1 MFTAI
6 SYMNYFNNFKVIKKE
21 IEQLLYKPNLIVVT
35 KNQTIDTIYPFL
47 DAGHIHFGEN
57 KVQEA
62 VQKWSNT
69 LKNNS
74 KVKLH
79 LIGKLQSNKAK
90 DAFDLFDFIHTLDS
104 EKLAKILSSLENNSE
119 RKIKYFIQV
128 NIGNE
133 IQKNGIDQL
142 SVREFMDF
150 CCRDLK
156 LDIVGL
162 MCIPP
167 LNLDPIPFFKK
178 MQDLKNINNLNEL
191 SMGMSSDY
199 KQALNYGA
207 TYIRIGSSI
216 FK

>member
-1 MFTAI
+1 
-6 SYMNYFNNFKVIKKE
+6 MNYFNNFKVIKKE
-21 IEQLLYKPNLIVVT
+21 IEQLIYKTNLILVT
-35 KNQTIDTIYPFL
+35 KNQSIDTIYPFL
-47 DAGHIHFGEN
+47 EAGHIHFGEN

-62 VQKWSNT
+62 SQKWSNI

-90 DAFDLFDFIHTLDS
+90 DAFNLFDFIHTVDS

-133 IQKNGIDQL
+133 IQKNGIDQS
-142 SVREFMDF
+142 SVKGFIDF
-150 CCRDLK
+150 CCKDLN
-156 LDIVGL
+156 LNIIGL
-162 MCIPP
+162 MCILP
-167 LNLDPIPFFKK
+167 LNLDPVPFFKK
-178 MQDLKNINNLNEL
+178 MKDLKIINNLNEL

-207 TYIRIGSSI
+207 TYIRIGSAI

>member
-1 MFTAI
+1 
-6 SYMNYFNNFKVIKKE
+6 MNYLNNLKVIKKE
-21 IEQLLYKPNLIVVT
+21 IDQLTNKSNLIIVT
-35 KNQTIDTIYPFL
+35 KNQSIDTIYPFL
-47 DAGHIHFGEN
+47 EEGHIHFGEN

-62 VQKWSNT
+62 SQKWSNV

-90 DAFDLFDFIHTLDS
+90 DAFNLFDFIHTLDS

-119 RKIKYFIQV
+119 KKIKYFIQV

-133 IQKNGIDQL
+133 VQKNGIDQS
-142 SVREFMDF
+142 SVRGFIDF
-150 CCRDLK
+150 CCKDLK
-156 LDIVGL
+156 LNIIGL

-167 LNLDPIPFFKK
+167 FNLDPVPFFKK
-178 MQDLKNINNLNEL
+178 MQDLKIINHLNEL

-207 TYIRIGSSI
+207 TYIRIGSAI

>member
-1 MFTAI
+1 
-6 SYMNYFNNFKVIKKE
+6 MNYFNNFKVIKKE
-21 IEQLLYKPNLIVVT
+21 IEELIYKPNLILVT
-35 KNQTIDTIYPFL
+35 KNQSIDTIYPFL
-47 DAGHIHFGEN
+47 EAGHIHFGEN

-62 VQKWSNT
+62 SQKWSNI

-90 DAFDLFDFIHTLDS
+90 EAFNLFDFIHTLDS

-133 IQKNGIDQL
+133 MQKNGIDQS
-142 SVREFMDF
+142 SVRGFVDF
-150 CCRDLK
+150 CCKDLK
-156 LDIVGL
+156 LNIIGL

-167 LNLDPIPFFKK
+167 FNLDPVPFFKK
-178 MQDLKNINNLNEL
+178 MKDLKIINNLNEL

-207 TYIRIGSSI
+207 TYIRIGSAI

>member
-1 MFTAI
+1 
-6 SYMNYFNNFKVIKKE
+6 MNYLNNLKVIKSE
-21 IEQLLYKPNLIVVT
+21 IDQLNRKSNLILVT
-35 KNQTIDTIYPFL
+35 KNQSIDIIYPFL
-47 DAGHIHFGEN
+47 EAGHIHFGEN

-62 VQKWSNT
+62 SQKWSNI

-74 KVKLH
+74 KIKLH

-90 DAFDLFDFIHTLDS
+90 DAFNLFDFIHTLDS
-104 EKLAKILSSLENNSE
+104 EKLAKILSNLENNFKK
-119 RKIKYFIQV
+119 KIKYFIQV

-133 IQKNGIDQL
+133 IQKNGIDQ
-142 SVREFMDF
+142 SSARGFINF
-150 CCRDLK
+150 CCKDLK
-156 LDIVGL
+156 LNIIGL

-167 LNLDPIPFFKK
+167 LNLDPSPFFKK
-178 MQDLKNINNLNEL
+178 MQDLKIINNLNEL

-207 TYIRIGSSI
+207 TYIRIGSAI

>member
-1 MFTAI
+1 
-6 SYMNYFNNFKVIKKE
+6 MNYFNNFKVIKKE
-21 IEQLLYKPNLIVVT
+21 IEQLIYKPNLILVT
-35 KNQTIDTIYPFL
+35 KNQSIDTIYPFIE
-47 DAGHIHFGEN
+47 AGHTHFGEN

-62 VQKWSNT
+62 SQKWSNI

-90 DAFDLFDFIHTLDS
+90 DAFNLFDFIHTLDS

-133 IQKNGIDQL
+133 VQKNGIDQS
-142 SVREFMDF
+142 SVRGFIDF
-150 CCRDLK
+150 CCKDLK
-156 LDIVGL
+156 LNIIGL

-167 LNLDPIPFFKK
+167 VDSNPNQYFKNLAE
-178 MQDLKNINNLNEL
+178 LARANNLSEL
-191 SMGMSSDY
+191 SMGMSNDY
-199 KQALNYGA
+199 EIAIKNGA
-207 TYIRIGSSI
+207 TFVRVGSKI
-216 FK
+216 FSEN

>member
-1 MFTAI
+1 
-6 SYMNYFNNFKVIKKE
+6 MNYFNNFKVIKKE
-21 IEQLLYKPNLIVVT
+21 IEQLIYKPNLILVT
-35 KNQTIDTIYPFL
+35 KNQSVDTIYPFL

-62 VQKWSNT
+62 SQKWSNI

-74 KVKLH
+74 KIKLH

-90 DAFDLFDFIHTLDS
+90 DAFNLFDFIHTLDS
-104 EKLAKILSSLENNSE
+104 EKLAKILSNLENNSE
-119 RKIKYFIQV
+119 KKIKYFIQV

-133 IQKNGIDQL
+133 IQKSGIDQS
-142 SVREFMDF
+142 SVRGFIDF
-150 CCRDLK
+150 CCKDLK
-156 LDIVGL
+156 LNIIGL

-167 LNLDPIPFFKK
+167 FNLDPVPFFKK
-178 MQDLKNINNLNEL
+178 MQDLKIINNLNEL

-207 TYIRIGSSI
+207 TYIRIGSAI

>member
-1 MFTAI
+1 
-6 SYMNYFNNFKVIKKE
+6 MNYFNNFKVIKSE
-21 IEQLLYKPNLIVVT
+21 IDQLNRKSNLILVT
-35 KNQTIDTIYPFL
+35 KNQSIDIIYPFL
-47 DAGHIHFGEN
+47 EAGHIHFGEN

-62 VQKWSNT
+62 SQKWSNI

-74 KVKLH
+74 KIKLH

-90 DAFDLFDFIHTLDS
+90 DAFNLFDFIHTLDS
-104 EKLAKILSSLENNSE
+104 EKLAKILSNLENNFKK
-119 RKIKYFIQV
+119 KIKYFIQV

-133 IQKNGIDQL
+133 IQKNGIDQ
-142 SVREFMDF
+142 SSARGFINF
-150 CCRDLK
+150 CCKDLK
-156 LDIVGL
+156 LNIIGL

-167 LNLDPIPFFKK
+167 LNLDPSPFFKK
-178 MQDLKNINNLNEL
+178 MQDLKIINNLNEL

-207 TYIRIGSSI
+207 TYIRIGSAI

>member
-1 MFTAI
+1 
-6 SYMNYFNNFKVIKKE
+6 MNYFNNFKVIKKE

-62 VQKWSNT
+62 NQKWSNI

-104 EKLAKILSSLENNSE
+104 EKLAKILSSLENKSE
-119 RKIKYFIQV
+119 KKIKYFIQV

-133 IQKNGIDQL
+133 VQKNGIDQ
-142 SVREFMDF
+142 SSIKKFMDF

-156 LDIVGL
+156 LNIVGL

-178 MQDLKNINNLNEL
+178 MQDLKIINNLNEL

>member
-1 MFTAI
+1 
-6 SYMNYFNNFKVIKKE
+6 MNYLTNFKNIKKD
-21 IEQLLYKPNLIVVT
+21 IKNQNTKNSLIVVT
-35 KNQTIDTIYPFL
+35 KNTDIEKIKSIIDL
-47 DAGHIHFGEN
+47 GQVDFGEN
-57 KVQEA
+57 RVKDA
-62 VQKWSNT
+62 SIKWSNI

-74 KVKLH
+74 KIKLH

-104 EKLAKILSSLENNSE
+104 EKLAKILSSLENKSE
-119 RKIKYFIQV
+119 KKIKYFIQV

-133 IQKNGIDQL
+133 IQKNGIDQ
-142 SVREFMDF
+142 SSIKEFMDF

-156 LDIVGL
+156 LNIVGL

-178 MQDLKNINNLNEL
+178 MQDLKIINNLNEL

>member
-1 MFTAI
+1 
-6 SYMNYFNNFKVIKKE
+6 MNYFNNFKVIKKE

-35 KNQTIDTIYPFL
+35 KNQTIDKIYPFL

-62 VQKWSNT
+62 VQKWSNI

-104 EKLAKILSSLENNSE
+104 EKLAKILSSLENKSYK
-119 RKIKYFIQV
+119 KIKYFIQV
-128 NIGNE
+128 KICNE
-133 IQKNGIDQL
+133 IQKNGFDQ
-142 SVREFMDF
+142 SSNKEFIEF

-178 MQDLKNINNLNEL
+178 MQDLKIINNLNEL

>member
-1 MFTAI
+1 
-6 SYMNYFNNFKVIKKE
+6 MNYLNNLKVIKKE
-21 IEQLLYKPNLIVVT
+21 IDQLTNKSNLIIVT
-35 KNQTIDTIYPFL
+35 KNQSIDKIYPFL
-47 DAGHIHFGEN
+47 EAGHIHFGEN

-62 VQKWSNT
+62 SQKWSNI

-90 DAFDLFDFIHTLDS
+90 DAFNLFDFIHTLDS

-119 RKIKYFIQV
+119 KKIKYFIQV

-133 IQKNGIDQL
+133 VQKNGIDQS
-142 SVREFMDF
+142 SVRGFIDF
-150 CCRDLK
+150 CCKDLK
-156 LDIVGL
+156 LNIIGL

-167 LNLDPIPFFKK
+167 FNLDPVPFFKK
-178 MQDLKNINNLNEL
+178 MQDLKIINNLNEL
-191 SMGMSSDY
+191 SMGMSADY

-207 TYIRIGSSI
+207 TYIRIGSAI

>member
-1 MFTAI
+1 
-6 SYMNYFNNFKVIKKE
+6 MNYFNNFKVIKKE

-178 MQDLKNINNLNEL
+178 MQDLKIINNLNEL

>member
-1 MFTAI
+1 
-6 SYMNYFNNFKVIKKE
+6 MNYLNNLKVIKKE
-21 IEQLLYKPNLIVVT
+21 IDQLTNKSNLIIVT
-35 KNQTIDTIYPFL
+35 KNQSIDTIYPFL
-47 DAGHIHFGEN
+47 EAGHIHFGEN

-62 VQKWSNT
+62 SQKWSNI
-69 LKNNS
+69 LKSNF
-74 KVKLH
+74 KIKLH

-90 DAFDLFDFIHTLDS
+90 DAFNCFDFIHTLDS

-119 RKIKYFIQV
+119 KKIKYFIQV

-133 IQKNGIDQL
+133 VQKNGIDQS
-142 SVREFMDF
+142 SVRGFIDF
-150 CCRDLK
+150 CCKDLK
-156 LDIVGL
+156 LNIIGL

-167 LNLDPIPFFKK
+167 FNLDPVPFFKK
-178 MQDLKNINNLNEL
+178 MQELKIINHLNEL

-207 TYIRIGSSI
+207 TYIRIGSAI